1 MAIDLSALFRR
12 AGRAAAENSP
22 VILTAL
28 AVTGTLSTAYLVA
41 SATVK
46 AVRMVDSEQ
55 ESRVQEHSRGER
67 EAEDVELS
75 TAEKFDLTWKC
86 YIPAAC
92 SAALTVATIVGV
104 KTAGDR
110 SAATMAMAYKAS
122 EKAYKE
128 YRESTLQ
135 KVGKTKEQA
144 IHEDAMQKM
153 ADKHPYEKTQVIYT
167 GKGGTLIFD
176 PWNGRYF
183 DHDPERIRQI
193 VNEFNKQVIHDG
205 SATLNDFWGLLEVDK
220 TFGSENVGWDT
231 DELMEIR
238 EVYHTVNGNP
248 CLILD
253 FLTRP
258 KTLYGVYR

>member
-1 MAIDLSALFRR
+1 MAIDFGALFKR
-12 AGRAAAENSP
+12 AGKAAAENSP

-41 SATVK
+41 SATVR
-46 AVRMVDSEQ
+46 AIRIVDTEQ
-55 ESRVQEHSRGER
+55 ESRVQEHARGER
-67 EAEDVELS
+67 EADDVDL
-75 TAEKFDLTWKC
+75 ANLEKFELVWKM
-86 YIPAAC
+86 YIPAAA
-92 SAALTVATIVGV
+92 SAALTVAAIVGV

-110 SAATMAMAYKAS
+110 STAALAMAYKAS

-128 YRESTLQ
+128 YRESTVE

-144 IHEDAMQKM
+144 IHENAMQKTV
-153 ADKHPYEKTQVIYT
+153 DRHPVEKTETIYT
-167 GKGGTLIFD
+167 GKGSTLVYD
-176 PWNGRYF
+176 PWNDRYF
-183 DHDPERIRQI
+183 DHDPELIRQA
-193 VNEFNKQVIHDG
+193 VNEFNKKVIH
-205 SATLNDFWGLLEVDK
+205 SQAATLNDYWDILEVNK
-220 TFGSENVGWDT
+220 TQGSENVGWDT

-238 EVYHTVNGNP
+238 PVYHTVNGNP